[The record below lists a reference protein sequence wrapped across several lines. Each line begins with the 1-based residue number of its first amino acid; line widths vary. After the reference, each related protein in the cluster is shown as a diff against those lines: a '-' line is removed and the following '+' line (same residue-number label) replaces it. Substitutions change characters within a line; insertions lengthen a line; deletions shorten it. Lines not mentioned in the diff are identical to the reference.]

1 MKKTILALLIVLL
14 LVPTGLFAGIFNLSL
29 GATAQY
35 KEPFPIDGEEPI
47 PFEGMAELKNW
58 AFGGD
63 IRMRLFFVELDIA
76 ALYTKLDEGEGHL
89 ISGLVTA
96 GVSFDLLGFLRVGLG
111 MGPRIG
117 LGISDDGEFSAW
129 GPGGESL
136 GSDTNFGDAFMNA
149 PMTYRLTTDFKLG
162 SILVGL
168 NYTVDSNG
176 FTFEELDVAK
186 LAPDF
191 KKGAIGVSLLYSFF

>member
-1 MKKTILALLIVLL
+1 MKKSILALLIVLL

-35 KEPFPIDGEEPI
+35 KNPIDVTDFENPL
-47 PFEGMAELKNW
+47 EGMAELENW

-63 IRMRLFFVELDIA
+63 IRMRLFFAELDIA
-76 ALYTKLDEGEGHL
+76 ALYTKLDDGHL

-96 GVSFDLLGFLRVGLG
+96 GVSLDLLGFLRVGLG
-111 MGPRIG
+111 MGPR
-117 LGISDDGEFSAW
+117 LGVAFYDDGEPEVW
-129 GPGGESL
+129 GPTGAIID
-136 GSDTNFGDAFMNA
+136 SDTDFGAAFMNA

-162 SILVGL
+162 KILVGL

-176 FTFEELDVAK
+176 FTFENLEVEK
-186 LAPDF
+186 LAPNF
-191 KKGAIGVSLLYSFF
+191 QQGAIGVSLLYSFF

>member
-1 MKKTILALLIVLL
+1 MKKSILALLIVLL

-29 GATAQY
+29 GVTAQY
-35 KEPFPIDGEEPI
+35 KNPIDVTDLED
-47 PFEGMAELKNW
+47 PFEGMAELENW

-63 IRMRLFFVELDIA
+63 IRMRLFFAELDIA
-76 ALYTKLDEGEGHL
+76 ALYTKLDDGHL

-96 GVSFDLLGFLRVGLG
+96 GVSLDLLGFLRIGLG

-117 LGISDDGEFSAW
+117 VAFYDDKDPEVW
-129 GPGGESL
+129 GPDGGIID
-136 GSDTNFGDAFMNA
+136 SDTDFGAAFMNA

-168 NYTVDSNG
+168 NYTVDSKG
-176 FTFEELDVAK
+176 FTFDELDVAK

-191 KKGAIGVSLLYSFF
+191 DRGAVGVSVLYSFF

>member
-1 MKKTILALLIVLL
+1 MKKSILALLIVLL

-29 GATAQY
+29 GVTAQY
-35 KEPFPIDGEEPI
+35 KEPFPIDGEESI
-47 PFEGMAELKNW
+47 PFEGMAELENW

-63 IRMRLFFVELDIA
+63 IRMRLFFVELDVA
-76 ALYTKLDEGEGHL
+76 ALYTKLDDGHL

-96 GVSFDLLGFLRVGLG
+96 GVSFDLLGFLRIGLG

-117 LGISDDGEFSAW
+117 VAIDDDGETKVW
-129 GPGGESL
+129 GPKGEID
-136 GSDTNFGDAFMNA
+136 GDTDFGEAFMNA

-162 SILVGL
+162 SILIGL
-168 NYTVDSNG
+168 NYTVDSNE
-176 FTFEELDVAK
+176 FTFGELDFAK

-191 KKGAIGVSLLYSFF
+191 KKGAMGVSVLYSFF

>member
-35 KEPFPIDGEEPI
+35 KEPLDFTEGDI
-47 PFEGMAELKNW
+47 PFEGMAELQNW

-76 ALYTKLDEGEGHL
+76 ALYTKLDDGHL

-117 LGISDDGEFSAW
+117 VAIGDDGETKVW
-129 GPGGESL
+129 GPAGEID
-136 GSDTNFGDAFMNA
+136 GDTDFGEAFMNA

-168 NYTVDSNG
+168 NYTVDSKG
-176 FTFEELDVAK
+176 FTFGDLDVAN

-191 KKGAIGVSLLYSFF
+191 NKGAIGVSLLYSFF

>member
-35 KEPFPIDGEEPI
+35 KEPFAIDGEEPI

-76 ALYTKLDEGEGHL
+76 ALYTKLDDGHL

-117 LGISDDGEFSAW
+117 VAIGDDGETKVW
-129 GPGGESL
+129 GPTGEIS
-136 GSDTNFGDAFMNA
+136 GETDFGEAFMNA

-168 NYTVDSNG
+168 NYTVDSKG
-176 FTFEELDVAK
+176 FTFGDLDVAN

-191 KKGAIGVSLLYSFF
+191 KKGAIGASFLYSFF

>member
-1 MKKTILALLIVLL
+1 MKKSILALLIVLL

-29 GATAQY
+29 GVTAQY
-35 KEPFPIDGEEPI
+35 KEPFPLDGEEPI
-47 PFEGMAELKNW
+47 AFEGMAELENW

-76 ALYTKLDEGEGHL
+76 ALYTKLDDGHL

-96 GVSFDLLGFLRVGLG
+96 GASFDLLGFLRVGLG

-117 LGISDDGEFSAW
+117 LAIGDDGEFSAW
-129 GPGGESL
+129 GPEGVPLDG
-136 GSDTNFGDAFMNA
+136 DTDFGDAFMNA
-149 PMTYRLTTDFKLG
+149 LMTYRLTTDFKLG

-168 NYTVDSNG
+168 NYTVDSKG
-176 FTFEELDVAK
+176 FTFENLDVAS
-186 LAPDF
+186 LAPNF
-191 KKGAIGVSLLYSFF
+191 KQGAIGVSLLYSFF